1 MELYLDTAN
10 LEEIKKWSEIF
21 PIDGITTNPTLLAKS
36 GEKAAQVIEEIYKII
51 GDDKKVHA
59 QTLAKDFDGIIKEAD
74 MLSKLHDNLFVKIPV
89 TLEGFRAIRK
99 LSSRGMNI
107 TATAIAT
114 AHQGFLAAKAGVK
127 YVAPYINRID
137 NLSSDGFK
145 VADDLLKI
153 FDNYKYETKVVAASF
168 KNAQQVLNLMTAGV
182 HAVTLPV
189 DVLEHMAKHPLTD
202 ISNEGFIEDYRKVF
216 GSTQL

>member
-216 GSTQL
+216 GSIQL